1 MISPPP
7 KPNVVV
13 ICGPTGIG
21 KTSVAIGLARAFR
34 GEIIS
39 ADSMQIY
46 RHMDIG
52 TAKPTPEEQASVP
65 HHLIDVADPDEAFD
79 AVRFAEMA
87 REKIMALHQQNI
99 PAFVAGGTGFY
110 IKALIHGLFPGK
122 SSDMDIRRRLKAKLE
137 SKGADFLYQQ
147 LYACD
152 PATAEKLHPNDTFR
166 IIRAIEVYESTGKRM
181 SECHHT
187 HGFSDERFD
196 TLKIGLHIDRETL
209 YDRINQRSDAMIA
222 EGLEAEVRK
231 LLDMGYSAD
240 LRPMQ
245 SIGYRHMAE
254 FISGHLSW
262 EEMVRTLKRDTR
274 RYAKRQMTWFRADT
288 EIVWKEPGQL
298 TDIHHLVDKHLN
310 HSQKIKKTF
319 PGIIQ

>member
-1 MISPPP
+1 MISDTQKP
-7 KPNVVV
+7 KVIV

-21 KTSVAIGLARAFR
+21 KTSVAISLAKTFN

-52 TAKPTPEEQASVP
+52 TAKPTPAEQGSVP

-79 AVRFAEMA
+79 AVRFAAMA
-87 REKIMALHQQNI
+87 REKIMSLHQQNI

-122 SSDMDIRRRLKAKLE
+122 SSDTDIRRRLKAELD
-137 SKGADFLYQQ
+137 SKGTDFLYQQ
-147 LYACD
+147 LCACD
-152 PATAEKLHPNDTFR
+152 PATAERLHPNDSFR

-187 HGFSDERFD
+187 HGFSDAWSD
-196 TLKIGLHIDRETL
+196 TLKIGLCMDRKAIYE
-209 YDRINQRSDAMIA
+209 RINQRSDTMIA

-231 LLDMGYSAD
+231 LLDMGYTAD

-245 SIGYRHMAE
+245 SIGYRHMAG
-254 FISGHLSW
+254 FIGGHLSW

-274 RYAKRQMTWFRADT
+274 RYAKRQMTWFRADS
-288 EIVWKEPGQL
+288 EIVWKEAEQF
-298 TDIHHLVDKHLN
+298 TDIPCLVDHHLN
-310 HSQKIKKTF
+310 QGQKI
-319 PGIIQ
+319 